1 MTQIEWEN
9 ILLQSLSTLAPNE
22 QNEIAAY
29 YREIYGDKLDAGL
42 TPDEILT
49 EFGSPQEC
57 AQRILQE
64 AGKIGE
70 TDMVTP
76 TKEVDNPSAAA
87 VEKSVAEK
95 KKAKWT
101 PSMIVG
107 MAFLTLLLILP
118 LAGAAV
124 GVIAVFAA
132 CSISGGA
139 TFLAGGIYSVFAL
152 FFGIFGMELGGILAN
167 VGLGVAAI
175 GVGFLLCVGFYYA
188 TKYTA
193 IACWKALCWVYK
205 RGE

>member
-9 ILLQSLSTLAPNE
+9 ILLQSLSALAPNE

-29 YREIYGDKLDAGL
+29 YREIYGDKLEAGL

-64 AGKIGE
+64 AGKNGE

-76 TKEVDNPSAAA
+76 TKKVDNPSAAA

-107 MAFLTLLLILP
+107 MAFLTLLLIFVTP
-118 LAGAAV
+118 
-124 GVIAVFAA
+124 
-132 CSISGGA
+132 
-139 TFLAGGIYSVFAL
+139 
-152 FFGIFGMELGGILAN
+152 
-167 VGLGVAAI
+167 
-175 GVGFLLCVGFYYA
+175 
-188 TKYTA
+188 
-193 IACWKALCWVYK
+193 
-205 RGE
+205 